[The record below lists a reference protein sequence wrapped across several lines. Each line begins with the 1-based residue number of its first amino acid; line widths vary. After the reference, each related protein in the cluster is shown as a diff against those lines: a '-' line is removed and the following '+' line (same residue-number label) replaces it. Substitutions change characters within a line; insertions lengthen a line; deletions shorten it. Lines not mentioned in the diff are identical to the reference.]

1 MPKAP
6 PMGVPNGVTPAMA
19 TLVIETANV
28 PTISLFAFKV
38 TLLVARK
45 FDIPGGSCEARRF
58 K

>member
-1 MPKAP
+1 
-6 PMGVPNGVTPAMA
+6 MA